1 LRLSQNE
8 GAAAKPSVDHN
19 RERPVSERFGS
30 FDARIRKK
38 QGETM
43 SVIPLLT
50 SIVSLVFAVL
60 VLDQFF
66 ARRRPYQLVWCIGL
80 FMYAVSS
87 GAEFAAGTG
96 GITVGVYKAW
106 YLFGAILVA
115 AWLGMGTLYLLLKR
129 GTANVIMGLLAA
141 ITVYAA
147 VKVMTAT
154 IDISGL
160 EGLTGTAMP
169 GDVRML
175 TPFLN
180 IFGTLSL
187 VGGAVYSAWTFWR
200 HKVMKH
206 RVLSNILIAV
216 GAILPAVGGTN
227 MRLSGDLTLFYFLE
241 LAGIAIIL
249 LGFLRSNEVF
259 GVTRFP
265 LIHGFSKI
273 EGPK

>member
-1 LRLSQNE
+1 MTF
-8 GAAAKPSVDHN
+8 V
-19 RERPVSERFGS
+19 
-30 FDARIRKK
+30 
-38 QGETM
+38 
-43 SVIPLLT
+43 PLIT

-66 ARRRPYQLVWCIGL
+66 AHRKPYQLVWCIGL
-80 FMYAVSS
+80 LMYAVSS

-96 GITVGVYKAW
+96 GITEGVYKAW

-129 GTANVIMGLLAA
+129 GVANIIMGVLVAVSL
-141 ITVYAA
+141 YAA
-147 VKVMTAT
+147 FKVLTAS
-154 IDISGL
+154 IDVTGL

-169 GDVRML
+169 GDIRIM

-187 VGGAVYSAWTFWR
+187 VGGALYSAWFFWR
-200 HKVMKH
+200 HKTMKH
-206 RVLSNILIAV
+206 RVLSNILIAA
-216 GAILPAVGGTN
+216 GAILPAAGGTN
-227 MRLSGDLTLFYFLE
+227 MRLSGDLTLFYFME
-241 LAGIAIIL
+241 LAGIAIIF

-273 EGPK
+273 EPRKP